1 MDVLITRSTAV
12 GGVHLE
18 VGETH
23 DLSEKD
29 AVTLISMGKAVDA
42 ADAPACPP
50 TPPKPKAKK
59 PKKAKPVIEE
69 IEEEEDD
76 GAE

>member
-1 MDVLITRSTAV
+1 MEVLITRSTAV

-59 PKKAKPVIEE
+59 PKKAKVIEE
-69 IEEEEDD
+69 IEEEDD

>member
-1 MDVLITRSTAV
+1 MEVLITRSTAV

-18 VGETH
+18 AGETH
-23 DLSEKD
+23 DLSDKD
-29 AVTLISMGKAVDA
+29 AVTLMNMGKAVEA
-42 ADAPACPP
+42 SKAPACPP
-50 TPPKPKAKK
+50 TPPKAKK
-59 PKKAKPVIEE
+59 AKKAKPVIEE

>member
-18 VGETH
+18 AGETH

-29 AVTLISMGKAVDA
+29 AITLISMGKAVDA

-69 IEEEEDD
+69 IEEEED

>member
-1 MDVLITRSTAV
+1 MEVFITRSTAV

-18 VGETH
+18 AGETH
-23 DLSEKD
+23 DLSDKD
-29 AVTLISMGKAVDA
+29 AVTLINMGKAVEA
-42 ADAPACPP
+42 SKAPACPP

-69 IEEEEDD
+69 LEEDD

>member
-18 VGETH
+18 AGETH
-23 DLSEKD
+23 DLSDKD
-29 AVTLISMGKAVDA
+29 AVTLINMGKAVEA
-42 ADAPACPP
+42 SEAPACPP

-59 PKKAKPVIEE
+59 PKKAKVIEE
-69 IEEEEDD
+69 IEEEDD

>member
-1 MDVLITRSTAV
+1 MEVLITRSTAV

-29 AVTLISMGKAVDA
+29 AVTLVSMGKAVDA